1 MSSNEATD
9 SARNANGNADL
20 PAERIKAL
28 SEIKEAVPQ
37 LVRAAGLAID
47 ALSNRPLN
55 GDSTADALQA
65 RKDAFSTH
73 TAEYFQ
79 KLKMIGERL
88 NDEAQA
94 LADAGVI
101 PATAEK
107 LDEQA
112 ASGNIKNGGMGELD
126 IGWLNARAKDP
137 GVEKALE
144 LFDEAE
150 ERLKIRVEE
159 REKGERRRE

>member
-1 MSSNEATD
+1 
-9 SARNANGNADL
+9 
-20 PAERIKAL
+20 
-28 SEIKEAVPQ
+28 
-37 LVRAAGLAID
+37 
-47 ALSNRPLN
+47 
-55 GDSTADALQA
+55 
-65 RKDAFSTH
+65 
-73 TAEYFQ
+73 
-79 KLKMIGERL
+79 MIGERL

-94 LADAGVI
+94 LADAGII
-101 PATAEK
+101 PPTAEK

-150 ERLKIRVEE
+150 ERLKMRVEE
-159 REKGERRRE
+159 GEKGEKAT